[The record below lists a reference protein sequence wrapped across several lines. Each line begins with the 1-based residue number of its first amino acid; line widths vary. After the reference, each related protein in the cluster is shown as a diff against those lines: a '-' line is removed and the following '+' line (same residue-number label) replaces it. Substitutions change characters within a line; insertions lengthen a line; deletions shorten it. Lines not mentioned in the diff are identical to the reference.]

1 MNAKNKRVLTVI
13 RCSSERMVENMHK
26 SKYIAMVAAAAMAL
40 TLAGCG
46 SKGGELIEVT
56 PTPMATPTPT
66 VVPATVTPLPT
77 STPAPKMI
85 GTKTAQAK
93 FIYLSNSLQSDIR
106 ELYLRT
112 SGNEDGDWGK
122 NLISMESSIK
132 AAEQVQMYYGGE
144 TSSSTTESGD
154 SSESTSDSTSANY
167 DMKLVTADGNSYEIY
182 SVNFGDMEKAS
193 LMLDDSTSSV
203 YLRYMSLSTKKE
215 TDTRGNSAETNDSSD
230 DSSDDSSSD
239 SSSSDSSSGDSSD
252 SYDSSSD
259 SSSDSSDSYDSSYD
273 SNDDSSDDSSYDDSS
288 DNSDDYDDGNYDD
301 SYDDS
306 YDGSYDDGSSDDGY
320 VDEGYDT
327 DESSSSDWD
336 Y

>member
-13 RCSSERMVENMHK
+13 RCSSERMVKNMHK

-46 SKGGELIEVT
+46 GKGGELIEVT

-93 FIYLSNSLQSDIR
+93 FIYLTNSLQSDIR

-144 TSSSTTESGD
+144 TSSSINRQSCREHRYREHFGQ
-154 SSESTSDSTSANY
+154 Y
-167 DMKLVTADGNSYEIY
+167 FCKL
-182 SVNFGDMEKAS
+182 
-193 LMLDDSTSSV
+193 
-203 YLRYMSLSTKKE
+203 
-215 TDTRGNSAETNDSSD
+215 
-230 DSSDDSSSD
+230 
-239 SSSSDSSSGDSSD
+239 
-252 SYDSSSD
+252 
-259 SSSDSSDSYDSSYD
+259 
-273 SNDDSSDDSSYDDSS
+273 
-288 DNSDDYDDGNYDD
+288 
-301 SYDDS
+301 
-306 YDGSYDDGSSDDGY
+306 
-320 VDEGYDT
+320 
-327 DESSSSDWD
+327 
-336 Y
+336 